1 MKKYQFI
8 TTSLLVFLSSCVS
21 VLPSNIS
28 PSSSF
33 NDSTSSTSSVSSVS
47 SITPQQQ
54 IIDIYNLND
63 FHGAV
68 EHNNRNG
75 ELGISRIG
83 GFFEAK
89 KAINPSSIFL
99 SSGDMWQGSADSNIT
114 QGRLVVDS
122 MNAIGFSAMAIGNHE
137 FDWYDSVIIENQA
150 RMNFPLLGINVFDK
164 RTNALAKFVEPYTMI
179 DVMGTKVGIIG
190 TIGDTLETSI
200 LASAVMH
207 YDFVPY
213 TALVIDA
220 AETLRDEGA
229 TLVILLNHDGK
240 VEPGV
245 LPYVDGV
252 FNGHTHRTE
261 RNIIQNK
268 PVYQASAYGRAIG
281 HMRFQ
286 YNPSTN
292 IVTFI
297 PLQSGVYSYQDLVTL
312 SQFPLVSSTIEVLYN
327 QYLTNEINTVKN
339 QVIGTADAFFSRS
352 ALGRFAVEAMLTF
365 GQTINPDVIASVHN
379 TGGVRA
385 DIEAGEVTYGDLY
398 RAFPFDN
405 ELVIV
410 PVTGLELNYWLTQG
424 NHVRTIENMPFIIDD
439 QTYFVVTINYLSEQH
454 WENPNRYPHDIENT
468 ENTFSYIREVLKE
481 RWLEEEKIV
490 VNDFN

>member
-1 MKKYQFI
+1 MKKTYVFA
-8 TTSLLVFLSSCVS
+8 TTLIIFLSSCVS
-21 VLPSNIS
+21 VI
-28 PSSSF
+28 PSSSSSSSSV
-33 NDSTSSTSSVSSVS
+33 DEVSSTSTSITSSSVNNQNQ
-47 SITPQQQ
+47 T
-54 IIDIYNLND
+54 IDIYNLND

-68 EHNNRNG
+68 EHNSRNG

-122 MNAIGFSAMAIGNHE
+122 MNAIGFSGMAIGNHE
-137 FDWYDSVIIENQA
+137 FDWYDTVIIENQK
-150 RMNFPLLGINVFDK
+150 RMNFPLLGINVIDK
-164 RTNALAKFVEPYTMI
+164 RTNTLATFVEPYTMI

-213 TALVIDA
+213 TSLVIDA

-229 TLVILLNHDGK
+229 KLVILINHNGT

-261 RNIIQNK
+261 RNMIQNT

-286 YNPSTN
+286 YSPATET
-292 IVTFI
+292 VTFI
-297 PLQSGVYSYQDLVTL
+297 PSQSGVYSYQDLVTL
-312 SQFPLVSSTIEVLYN
+312 SQFPSPSLTIEAIYN
-327 QYLTNEINTVKN
+327 QYLTSEINAIKN
-339 QVIGTADAFFSRS
+339 QVIGSADGFLSRT
-352 ALGRFAVEAMLTF
+352 ALGRLAVDEMLSFAK
-365 GQTINPDVIASVHN
+365 TINSEVIASVHN

-385 DIEAGEVTYGDLY
+385 DIESGNVTYGDLY

-410 PVTGLELNYWLTQG
+410 PVTGTQLTYWLSQS
-424 NHVRTIENMPFIIDD
+424 NHVKTIENMPTIVDN
-439 QTYFVVTINYLSEQH
+439 QTYYVVTINYLSEQH
-454 WENPNRYPHDIENT
+454 WENPSRYPHDIEKT
-468 ENTFSYIREVLKE
+468 ENTFSYIREILKN
-481 RWLEEEKIV
+481 RWINDEVITAS
-490 VNDFN
+490 DFN